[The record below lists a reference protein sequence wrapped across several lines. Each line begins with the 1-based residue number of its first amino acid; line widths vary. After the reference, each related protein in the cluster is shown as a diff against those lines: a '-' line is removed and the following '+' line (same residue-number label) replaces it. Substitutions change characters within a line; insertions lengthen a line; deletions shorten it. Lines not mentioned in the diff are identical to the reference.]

1 MHWAKRTVSEE
12 GAVSYGTVVAMPGAV
27 SVSLEAQGD
36 LSAFY
41 ADGVKY
47 YVASSNT
54 GYEGD
59 LEIALVEDDFRI
71 EILQEEMDKNKVL
84 FENANTEAQAFALA
98 FEIDGDQNGT
108 RFWFYNCTATRPS
121 TESST
126 NEESKEPAT
135 DKLTISCAADE
146 NGYVRAK
153 TTADTDET
161 VFSKWFDEVYQ
172 KTDTDAAS
180 NTASTQKSN

>member
-1 MHWAKRTVSEE
+1 MSEE
-12 GAVSYGTVVAMPGAV
+12 GTVTYEKVIAMPGAV
-27 SVSLEAQGD
+27 SISLEAQGE
-36 LSAFY
+36 LSPFY

-47 YVASSNT
+47 YVATSNT

-59 LEIALVEDDFRI
+59 LETALVTDDFRI
-71 EILQEEMDKNKVL
+71 VILHEELDKNKVML
-84 FENANTEAQAFALA
+84 ENANTEAQPFALG
-98 FEIDGDQNGT
+98 FEIDGDQHGT

-126 NEESKEPAT
+126 NEESKEPTT

-153 TTADTDET
+153 TTAETDET
-161 VFSKWFDEVYQ
+161 VFIKWFESVYQ
-172 KTDTDAAS
+172 KVENET
-180 NTASTQKSN
+180 TAGTQESD